1 MMMSTEKLLTEIK
14 NRPQQFFI
22 GSCIFLIPV
31 MGTSIKH
38 VASTCFALLLLYSFY
53 VIKDWKAVWTSLS
66 PSEKWLLKGFSLYA
80 ILGLVAYI
88 NVDNTHDYF
97 KLLERYM
104 RFLLA
109 VPIYLLIKKYNVD
122 IVKYFYAGII
132 ASGPFL
138 LTVAMISYF
147 DNPALPAKGSY
158 HHIIFGTVAILNV
171 GVMLSILL
179 TKDINGIKKVIIV
192 SSMFC
197 AFVAAVLSQSRG
209 VWMVVP
215 VYVLVALFYSIKH
228 SKLKLSSILIVFTL
242 IAGAVVLSPIG
253 EMVESRTDRA
263 INEVNDFYEKDKYI
277 SSIGT
282 RLAMW
287 NVAIDLWRQHPVI
300 GSGPGDFEDTIIALE
315 KSGKYR
321 GMDVHNSIHSI
332 YFQALADT
340 GSVGFFVFLL
350 SIFFIPLR
358 LLLKASAEH
367 QTMALSGIILLLVYA
382 TVGLSAS
389 WTLRLSTVSVYII
402 YMLSLVSGIYASG
415 CRSSAK

>member
-1 MMMSTEKLLTEIK
+1 MSTEKLLAEIK

-31 MGTSIKH
+31 MGTSVRH

-53 VIKDWKAVWTSLS
+53 IIKDWKSVWGQLS
-66 PSEKWLLKGFSLYA
+66 SAEKGLLKGFSLYA

-88 NVDNTHDYF
+88 NVENTHDYF

-109 VPIYLLIKKYNVD
+109 VPIYLLIKKYNVS

-138 LTVAMISYF
+138 FAVAMVGYL
-147 DNPALPAKGSY
+147 DDPALPAKGSY

-171 GVMLSILL
+171 GIMLSILL
-179 TKDINGIKKVIIV
+179 TKKISGVEKMIVII
-192 SSMFC
+192 SMLC
-197 AFVAAVLSQSRG
+197 AFIAAVLSQSRG

-215 VYVLVALFYSIKH
+215 VYVLVTLYYSIKY
-228 SKLKLSSILIVFTL
+228 SRLKLSSVFIVFCL
-242 IAGAVVLSPIG
+242 ITSVIVFSPVGDMIK
-253 EMVESRTDRA
+253 SRTDRS
-263 INEVNDFYEKDKYI
+263 INEISDFYEKDKYI
-277 SSIGT
+277 SSLGT
-282 RLAMW
+282 RLTMW

-300 GSGPGDFEDTIIALE
+300 GSGPGDFEDTIIALK

-332 YFQALADT
+332 YFQSLADT
-340 GSVGFFVFLL
+340 GSVGFFIFLL
-350 SIFFIPLR
+350 AIFFIPLK
-358 LLLKASAEH
+358 LLLKAMAEH
-367 QTMALSGIILLLVYA
+367 PTMALSGIILLLVYA

-402 YMLSLVSGIYASG
+402 YMLALVSGIYASSD
-415 CRSSAK
+415 RKLD